1 MMIWLLQEKEELDKI
16 IAEENLDSEKAYK
29 FIKKSFEQGK
39 VETNGTEIS
48 DMLPPM
54 SMFSKDNNREI
65 KKRCVI
71 DKLKEFFDR
80 FFSLSNDKF

>member
-1 MMIWLLQEKEELDKI
+1 
-16 IAEENLDSEKAYK
+16 
-29 FIKKSFEQGK
+29 
-39 VETNGTEIS
+39 
-48 DMLPPM
+48 MLPPM

-65 KKRCVI
+65 KKRGVI

>member
-1 MMIWLLQEKEELDKI
+1 M
-16 IAEENLDSEKAYK
+16 S
-29 FIKKSFEQGK
+29 IKKSFEQGK

-65 KKRCVI
+65 KKRGVI

>member
-1 MMIWLLQEKEELDKI
+1 MIWLLQEKEELDKI

-29 FIKKSFEQGK
+29 SIKKSFEQGK

-65 KKRCVI
+65 KKRGVI

>member
-1 MMIWLLQEKEELDKI
+1 MIWLLQEKEELDKI

-29 FIKKSFEQGK
+29 CIKKSFEQGK

-65 KKRCVI
+65 KKRGVI